1 MSGLNVE
8 LFSLTREAEKGRAVV
23 TTKPIES
30 SDIKIIYL
38 LPNKIDTHPKFN
50 VRPFSST
57 VDASANEDKRIEE
70 LALSIETLGQLDA
83 VILTPEHVLVA
94 GHRRRRAIIIC
105 NERRTARGESLL
117 PVKCVIN
124 TDGGDMRRKGIISNL
139 HRRQTSAMDM
149 AYLITQLRK
158 ENSWIGWKGTKA
170 LSEYLGINEATV
182 TSFEHFLSAEK
193 ELQNK
198 IHEGIVSAHSA
209 RALMRALP
217 TPEERQ
223 EVLARAAEVQS
234 EDLLEKQLDRYKRGK
249 QTLAQTTAAIQDPK
263 AVLHIKN
270 PAVIKAIRERH
281 TVTTTR
287 VTSKRLCLSRAEL
300 LAAMSE
306 FDCDAYPETHRSFAR
321 YFVHQFALGNG
332 SLEELKVK
340 FLAVAPDEAVQHKE
354 PQQSMRS
361 QPSAVRNRIVDSAA
375 S

>member
-1 MSGLNVE
+1 
-8 LFSLTREAEKGRAVV
+8 V

-30 SDIKIIYL
+30 SDIKVIYL
-38 LPNKIDTHPKFN
+38 LPNKIDTHPKYN

-57 VDASANEDKRIEE
+57 VDASASEDKRIEE
-70 LALSIETLGQLDA
+70 LALSIETLGQLDP
-83 VILTPEHVLVA
+83 VILTPEHVLFA

-117 PVKCVIN
+117 PVKCIID
-124 TDGGDMRRKGIISNL
+124 TAGGDMRRKGIISNL
-139 HRRQTSAMDM
+139 HRTETSPMDM

-158 ENSWIGWKGTKA
+158 ENNWHDYKGTKA
-170 LSEYLGINEATV
+170 VGEYLGLDHATV
-182 TSFEHFLSAEK
+182 TSFEYFLSAEK

-198 IHEGIVSAHSA
+198 IHDGTISAHSA
-209 RALMRALP
+209 RNLMKTLP

-223 EVLARAAEVQS
+223 KALARAAEFQS

-249 QTLAQTTAAIQDPK
+249 QTLAQTTSAIQDPK

-300 LAAMSE
+300 LAAVSE

-321 YFVHQFALGNG
+321 YFVNQFALGNG

-340 FLAVAPDEAVQHKE
+340 FLAVGPDEAVQHKE

-361 QPSAVRNRIVDSAA
+361 QPSAVREQISSAA